1 MATNITEPLQ
11 MSPLRIST
19 MVTTCH
25 VGCGINLRRLFDNF
39 SKWAIPF
46 GYPGEGFLKM
56 EYETKVVGS
65 STRDVLTKRKVTE
78 KTFFNQ
84 ATLVIRK
91 ARSTGGWKEVNIKMF
106 ANGGIQMT
114 GVPTSEFSQEAI
126 QFVIKEIMD
135 KDPTVFIGTPGMTK
149 FRVQLINSDYSIN
162 RQIYQEKLH
171 KVLSNVYNL
180 FSSHE
185 STIYQGVNTK
195 YYYNDANTDPD
206 KAGQCV
212 CKGKCKGQG
221 SGSGDGECKRITM
234 SIFQTGKIIITG
246 ARYYHQIQEAYD
258 YLNRVIK
265 DHADE
270 VLRAPIPAALVQAD
284 DSDEE
289 PVPVTTKKVRKTR
302 VRKICLS
309 P

>member
-1 MATNITEPLQ
+1 

-25 VGCGINLRRLFDNF
+25 AGCGIRLRQLFDNF

-91 ARSTGGWKEVNIKMF
+91 LLPADRVGWKEVNIKIF

-114 GVPTSEFSQEAI
+114 GVPTSEFSQDAI
-126 QFVIKEIMD
+126 RYVMSEIVA
-135 KDPTVFIGTPGMTK
+135 KDPGVFTGVPALTK
-149 FRVQLINSDYSIN
+149 FRVQLINSDYAIN
-162 RQIYQEKLH
+162 RQIYQDKLH

-195 YYYNDANTDPD
+195 YYYNKKGNPLRP
-206 KAGQCV
+206 GICE
-212 CKGKCKGQG
+212 CKTTCTGQG
-221 SGSGDGECKRITM
+221 LGDGEGQCKRITI
-234 SIFQTGKIIITG
+234 SPFSSGKIIITG
-246 ARYYHQIQEAYD
+246 AREMEQINEAYEFFNEI
-258 YLNRVIK
+258 LKTHQNEI
-265 DHADE
+265 
-270 VLRAPIPAALVQAD
+270 LFTAAA
-284 DSDEE
+284 
-289 PVPVTTKKVRKTR
+289 
-302 VRKICLS
+302 
-309 P
+309 

>member
-1 MATNITEPLQ
+1 MSTSNILT

-25 VGCGINLRRLFDNF
+25 AGCGIRLRQLFENF
-39 SKWAIPF
+39 GKWAIPF

-56 EYETKVVGS
+56 EYETKVIGS

-91 ARSTGGWKEVNIKMF
+91 ALPDGRGWKEVNIKLF

-114 GVPTSEFSQEAI
+114 GVPTYEFSEQAI
-126 QFVIKEIMD
+126 KFVIDEIKAKGPD
-135 KDPTVFIGTPGMTK
+135 VFAGEPGLTK

-162 RQIYQEKLH
+162 RQIHQEKLH

-195 YYYNDANTDPD
+195 YYYNKKGNPLRP
-206 KAGQCV
+206 GICE
-212 CKGKCKGQG
+212 CKSPCTGQG
-221 SGSGDGECKRITM
+221 LGDGEGQCKRITI
-234 SIFQTGKIIITG
+234 SPFSSGKIIITG
-246 ARYYHQIQEAYD
+246 AREMDQINEAYEFFNEI
-258 YLNRVIK
+258 LKTHQNEILFTPT
-265 DHADE
+265 AAI
-270 VLRAPIPAALVQAD
+270 APA
-284 DSDEE
+284 
-289 PVPVTTKKVRKTR
+289 
-302 VRKICLS
+302 
-309 P
+309 

>member
-1 MATNITEPLQ
+1 MVYTMATLAEAQVQDLPVLA

-25 VGCGINLRRLFDNF
+25 VGTGIRLKRLFDNF

-65 STRDVLTKRKVTE
+65 STRDVLTKRKITD

-91 ARSTGGWKEVNIKMF
+91 KYKAGWKEVNVKLF
-106 ANGGIQMT
+106 ANGGVQMT
-114 GVPTSEFSQEAI
+114 GVPTSEFSQDSI
-126 QFVIKEIMD
+126 NYVISEIKKHD
-135 KDPTVFIGTPGMTK
+135 GEVFLVNDDAMLTK

-162 RQIYQEKLH
+162 RHIHQEKLH

-195 YYYNDANTDPD
+195 YYYNKKGNPLRP
-206 KAGQCV
+206 GICE
-212 CKGKCKGQG
+212 CKLACTGQG
-221 SGSGDGECKRITM
+221 LGDGDGQCKRITI
-234 SIFQTGKIIITG
+234 SPFSSGKIIITG
-246 ARYYHQIQEAYD
+246 AREMDQINEAYEFFNEILKTHQTD
-258 YLNRVIK
+258 ILFR
-265 DHADE
+265 
-270 VLRAPIPAALVQAD
+270 IP
-284 DSDEE
+284 S
-289 PVPVTTKKVRKTR
+289 
-302 VRKICLS
+302 
-309 P
+309 

>member
-1 MATNITEPLQ
+1 MSTLT

-25 VGCGINLRRLFDNF
+25 AGCGINLRHLFDNF

-84 ATLVIRK
+84 ATLVVRK
-91 ARSTGGWKEVNIKMF
+91 LLPAGRIGWKEVNIKIF

-114 GVPTSEFSQEAI
+114 GVPTSEFSQDAI
-126 QFVIKEIMD
+126 RFVMSEIVA
-135 KDPTVFIGTPGMTK
+135 KDTQVFTGTPSLTK

-162 RQIYQEKLH
+162 RNIHQEKLH

-195 YYYNDANTDPD
+195 YYYNKKGNPLRP
-206 KAGQCV
+206 GICE
-212 CKGKCKGQG
+212 CKTACTGQG
-221 SGSGDGECKRITM
+221 LGDGEGQCKRITI
-234 SIFQTGKIIITG
+234 SPFSSGKIIITG
-246 ARYYHQIQEAYD
+246 AREMCQIDEAYEFFNEI
-258 YLNRVIK
+258 LKTHQNEILFV
-265 DHADE
+265 
-270 VLRAPIPAALVQAD
+270 PA
-284 DSDEE
+284 
-289 PVPVTTKKVRKTR
+289 
-302 VRKICLS
+302 
-309 P
+309 

>member
-1 MATNITEPLQ
+1 MSAALT

-25 VGCGINLRRLFDNF
+25 AGSGIRLRRLFENF
-39 SKWAIPF
+39 KLWAIPF

-91 ARSTGGWKEVNIKMF
+91 AFPGRGWKEVNIKLF

-114 GVPTSEFSQEAI
+114 GVPTYEFSQDAI
-126 QFVIKEIMD
+126 KFVIDEIKT
-135 KDPTVFIGTPGMTK
+135 KDAEVFAGEPGLTK

-162 RQIYQEKLH
+162 RQIHQEKLH

-195 YYYNDANTDPD
+195 YYYNKKGNPLRP
-206 KAGQCV
+206 GICE
-212 CKGKCKGQG
+212 CKSACTGQG
-221 SGSGDGECKRITM
+221 LGDGDGQCKRITI
-234 SIFQTGKIIITG
+234 SPFSSGKIIITG
-246 ARYYHQIQEAYD
+246 AREMDQINEAYD
-258 YLNRVIK
+258 FFNEILKTHQNEI
-265 DHADE
+265 
-270 VLRAPIPAALVQAD
+270 LFTPAPTVA
-284 DSDEE
+284 
-289 PVPVTTKKVRKTR
+289 
-302 VRKICLS
+302 
-309 P
+309 